1 MANAKPENG
10 KQAANPK
17 QVLILVALLAVMVT
31 VGVVQFGGL
40 LSGGAPPAPNP
51 SGQPN
56 SSASAQASQ
65 TTQPSENRTALSPLQ
80 PRDPFRPVI
89 VAAKPQQEEP
99 SRIVRTEPTN
109 RPKREITGTPPLAPM
124 TLPPEQFGLQP
135 AENAPAPA
143 PEPEQPHYTVTGV
156 VQGPNSVA
164 IVADK
169 EGRRRFVKQG
179 DPLEDGWRVLSIQR
193 GALVLQKG
201 KQRITVRVGE
211 STAPNGGN
219 TP

>member
-10 KQAANPK
+10 KQATNPK
-17 QVLILVALLAVMVT
+17 QLLILAALFAVMVT

-40 LSGGAPPAPNP
+40 LSGGAPPAQNP
-51 SGQPN
+51 SGQAN
-56 SSASAQASQ
+56 GGASTQASQ
-65 TTQPSENRTALSPLQ
+65 TTQASENRITLPPLQ
-80 PRDPFRPVI
+80 PRDPFRPII

-124 TLPPEQFGLQP
+124 TLPPGQFGLQP
-135 AENAPAPA
+135 AENA

-164 IVADK
+164 ILVDK

-179 DPLEDGWRVLSIQR
+179 DPLEDGWRVVSIQR

-201 KQRITVRVGE
+201 KQRIIARVGE

>member
-10 KQAANPK
+10 KQATNPK
-17 QVLILVALLAVMVT
+17 QLLILAALLAVMVT

-51 SGQPN
+51 SGQ
-56 SSASAQASQ
+56 SSAAQSQVSQTAQASESRA
-65 TTQPSENRTALSPLQ
+65 TLPPLQ

-99 SRIVRTEPTN
+99 SRIVRTESTS
-109 RPKREITGTPPLAPM
+109 RPKREIAGAPPLAPM
-124 TLPPEQFGLQP
+124 TLPPGQFGLQP

-164 IVADK
+164 ILVDK

-179 DPLEDGWRVLSIQR
+179 DPLEDGWRVVSIQR

-201 KQRITVRVGE
+201 KQRITIRVGE

>member
-17 QVLILVALLAVMVT
+17 QLLILAALFAVMVT

-51 SGQPN
+51 PGQATSGAQPQAN
-56 SSASAQASQ
+56 QTAQASESRI
-65 TTQPSENRTALSPLQ
+65 TLPPLP
-80 PRDPFRPVI
+80 PRDPFRPII

-109 RPKREITGTPPLAPM
+109 RPKREITGAPPLAPL

-135 AENAPAPA
+135 AENAP
-143 PEPEQPHYTVTGV
+143 EPEQPQYTVTGV

-164 IVADK
+164 ILVDK
-169 EGRRRFVKQG
+169 EGRRRFVKPG
-179 DPLEDGWRVLSIQR
+179 DPLEDGWRVVSIQR

-211 STAPNGGN
+211 STVPNGGN

>member
-1 MANAKPENG
+1 
-10 KQAANPK
+10 
-17 QVLILVALLAVMVT
+17 V
-31 VGVVQFGGL
+31 
-40 LSGGAPPAPNP
+40 
-51 SGQPN
+51 
-56 SSASAQASQ
+56 
-65 TTQPSENRTALSPLQ
+65 
-80 PRDPFRPVI
+80 
-89 VAAKPQQEEP
+89 KPQQEEP

-109 RPKREITGTPPLAPM
+109 RPKREITGTPPLAPL

-135 AENAPAPA
+135 AENA

-164 IVADK
+164 ILVNK

>member
-1 MANAKPENG
+1 MANAKPEGG

-17 QVLILVALLAVMVT
+17 QLLILAALLAVMVT

-65 TTQPSENRTALSPLQ
+65 TTQPSENRTALPPLQ

-109 RPKREITGTPPLAPM
+109 RPKREITGAPPLAPL

-135 AENAPAPA
+135 AENAP
-143 PEPEQPHYTVTGV
+143 EPEQPQYTVTGV

-201 KQRITVRVGE
+201 KQRITIRVGE

>member
-10 KQAANPK
+10 KQATNPK
-17 QVLILVALLAVMVT
+17 QLLILAALLAVMVT

-51 SGQPN
+51 SGQAN
-56 SSASAQASQ
+56 GGAQSQASQ
-65 TTQPSENRTALSPLQ
+65 TAHASETRATLPPLP
-80 PRDPFRPVI
+80 PRDPFRPII

-109 RPKREITGTPPLAPM
+109 RPKREIEGAPPIAPLTPPIG
-124 TLPPEQFGLQP
+124 QFSLQP
-135 AENAPAPA
+135 AENAPA

-164 IVADK
+164 ILVDK
-169 EGRRRFVKQG
+169 EGRRRFVKPG
-179 DPLEDGWRVLSIQR
+179 DPLEDGWRVVSIQR

-201 KQRITVRVGE
+201 KQRITIRVGE

>member
-1 MANAKPENG
+1 MANAKPEGG

-17 QVLILVALLAVMVT
+17 QLLILAALLAVMVT

-40 LSGGAPPAPNP
+40 LSGGAPSAPNP

-109 RPKREITGTPPLAPM
+109 RPKREITGTPPLAPL

-135 AENAPAPA
+135 AENAP
-143 PEPEQPHYTVTGV
+143 EPEQPQYTVTGV

-164 IVADK
+164 ILADK
-169 EGRRRFVKQG
+169 DGRRRFVKQG

>member
-10 KQAANPK
+10 KQATNPK
-17 QVLILVALLAVMVT
+17 QLLILAALFAVMVT
-31 VGVVQFGGL
+31 VSVVQFGGL
-40 LSGGAPPAPNP
+40 LSGGAPPAQNP
-51 SGQPN
+51 SGQAN
-56 SSASAQASQ
+56 GGASTQASQ
-65 TTQPSENRTALSPLQ
+65 TTQASENRITLPPLQ
-80 PRDPFRPVI
+80 PRDPFRPII

-99 SRIVRTEPTN
+99 SRIVRTEPTD

-124 TLPPEQFGLQP
+124 TLPPGQFGLQP
-135 AENAPAPA
+135 AENA

-164 IVADK
+164 ILVDK

-179 DPLEDGWRVLSIQR
+179 DPLEDGWRVVSIQR

-211 STAPNGGN
+211 STVPNGGN

>member
-10 KQAANPK
+10 KQATNPK
-17 QVLILVALLAVMVT
+17 QLLILVALFAVMVT

-40 LSGGAPPAPNP
+40 LGGGAPPAQNP
-51 SGQPN
+51 SGQP
-56 SSASAQASQ
+56 SGGAQSQASQAAQASE
-65 TTQPSENRTALSPLQ
+65 TRATLPPLQ

-99 SRIVRTEPTN
+99 SRVVRTDTTS
-109 RPKREITGTPPLAPM
+109 RPKREITGEPPIAPLTPPIG
-124 TLPPEQFGLQP
+124 QFGLQP
-135 AENAPAPA
+135 AENAST

-164 IVADK
+164 ILADK
-169 EGRRRFVKQG
+169 DGRRRFVKQG
-179 DPLEDGWRVLSIQR
+179 DPLEDGWRVVSIQR

-201 KQRITVRVGE
+201 KQRITIRVGE

>member
-17 QVLILVALLAVMVT
+17 QLLILAALFAVMVT

-40 LSGGAPPAPNP
+40 LGGGAPPAPNP
-51 SGQPN
+51 PGQATSGAQPQAN
-56 SSASAQASQ
+56 QTAQASESRI
-65 TTQPSENRTALSPLQ
+65 TLPPLQ

-99 SRIVRTEPTN
+99 SRVAQSEPTS

-124 TLPPEQFGLQP
+124 TLPPGQFGLQP
-135 AENAPAPA
+135 AENAHP
-143 PEPEQPHYTVTGV
+143 PEHEQPHYTVTGV

-179 DPLEDGWRVLSIQR
+179 DPLEDGWRVVSIQR
-193 GALVLQKG
+193 GAIVLQKG
-201 KQRITVRVGE
+201 KQRITARVGE
-211 STAPNGGN
+211 STVPNGGN

>member
-17 QVLILVALLAVMVT
+17 QLLILAALFAVMVT

-40 LSGGAPPAPNP
+40 LGGGAPPAPNP
-51 SGQPN
+51 SGQ
-56 SSASAQASQ
+56 SSAAQSQASQAAQASE
-65 TTQPSENRTALSPLQ
+65 TRATLPPLQ
-80 PRDPFRPVI
+80 PRDPFRPII

-99 SRIVRTEPTN
+99 SRIVRTESTS
-109 RPKREITGTPPLAPM
+109 RPKREIAGAPPLAPM
-124 TLPPEQFGLQP
+124 TLPPGQFGLQP
-135 AENAPAPA
+135 AENA

-179 DPLEDGWRVLSIQR
+179 DPLEDGWRVVSIQR

-201 KQRITVRVGE
+201 KQRITIRVGE

>member
-17 QVLILVALLAVMVT
+17 QLLILAALFAVMVT
-31 VGVVQFGGL
+31 IGVVQFGGL
-40 LSGGAPPAPNP
+40 LGGGAPPAPNP
-51 SGQPN
+51 SGQ
-56 SSASAQASQ
+56 SSAAQSQASQAAQASE
-65 TTQPSENRTALSPLQ
+65 TRATLPPLQ
-80 PRDPFRPVI
+80 PRDPFRPII

-99 SRIVRTEPTN
+99 SRIVRTESTS
-109 RPKREITGTPPLAPM
+109 RPKREIAGAPPLAPM
-124 TLPPEQFGLQP
+124 TLPPGQFGLQP
-135 AENAPAPA
+135 AENA

-179 DPLEDGWRVLSIQR
+179 DPLEDGWRVVSIQR

-201 KQRITVRVGE
+201 KQRITIRVGE

>member
-17 QVLILVALLAVMVT
+17 QLLILAALFAVMVT

-40 LSGGAPPAPNP
+40 LSGGALPAQNP
-51 SGQPN
+51 AGQAN
-56 SSASAQASQ
+56 GGASTQASQ
-65 TTQPSENRTALSPLQ
+65 TAQASGNRITLPPLQ

-99 SRIVRTEPTN
+99 SRVVRTEPTN
-109 RPKREITGTPPLAPM
+109 RPKREIAGAPPLAPM
-124 TLPPEQFGLQP
+124 TLPPGQFGLQP
-135 AENAPAPA
+135 AENA

-164 IVADK
+164 ILVDK

-179 DPLEDGWRVLSIQR
+179 DPLEDGWRVVSIQR
-193 GALVLQKG
+193 GAIALQKG
-201 KQRITVRVGE
+201 KQRITIRVGE

>member
-1 MANAKPENG
+1 MANTKPENG

-17 QVLILVALLAVMVT
+17 QVLILGALLAVMVT
-31 VGVVQFGGL
+31 VGVVQFGGMF
-40 LSGGAPPAPNP
+40 GGSAPPAPNP

-56 SSASAQASQ
+56 NNTQSPTPPTEQANA
-65 TTQPSENRTALSPLQ
+65 NRLTLPPLS

-89 VAAKPQQEEP
+89 AVAQPEQEA
-99 SRIVRTEPTN
+99 SRVVRSEPTS
-109 RPKREITGTPPLAPM
+109 RPKREITGTPPLTPM
-124 TLPPEQFGLQP
+124 TLSPGQFGLQP
-135 AENAPAPA
+135 SENAPV
-143 PEPEQPHYTVTGV
+143 PEQPSYTITGV

-164 IVADK
+164 ILVDK

-179 DPLEDGWRVLSIQR
+179 DPLEEGWRVVSIQR
-193 GALVLQKG
+193 GAIVLQKG
-201 KQRITVRVGE
+201 KQRIRARVGE

>member
-17 QVLILVALLAVMVT
+17 QLLILAALLAVLVT

-51 SGQPN
+51 SGQ
-56 SSASAQASQ
+56 SSAAQSQASQ
-65 TTQPSENRTALSPLQ
+65 TAQASESRATLPPLQ
-80 PRDPFRPVI
+80 PRDPFRPII

-99 SRIVRTEPTN
+99 SRVVRTESTS
-109 RPKREITGTPPLAPM
+109 RPKREIEGAPPLAPM
-124 TLPPEQFGLQP
+124 TLPPGQFGLQP

-179 DPLEDGWRVLSIQR
+179 DPLEDGWRVVSIQR

>member
-1 MANAKPENG
+1 MANAKPEGG
-10 KQAANPK
+10 KQATNPK
-17 QVLILVALLAVMVT
+17 QVLILAALLAVMVT

-80 PRDPFRPVI
+80 PRDPFRPII

-135 AENAPAPA
+135 AENAP
-143 PEPEQPHYTVTGV
+143 EPEQPQYTVTGV

-164 IVADK
+164 ILADK
-169 EGRRRFVKQG
+169 DGRRRFVKQG

-211 STAPNGGN
+211 STVPNGGN

>member
-10 KQAANPK
+10 KQATNPK
-17 QVLILVALLAVMVT
+17 QLLILAALFAVMVT

-40 LSGGAPPAPNP
+40 LSGGATPAPNP
-51 SGQPN
+51 SGQ
-56 SSASAQASQ
+56 SSAAQSQASQ
-65 TTQPSENRTALSPLQ
+65 TTQPSENRTVLPPLQ
-80 PRDPFRPVI
+80 PRDPFRPII

-99 SRIVRTEPTN
+99 SRIVRTESTS
-109 RPKREITGTPPLAPM
+109 RPKREIAGAPPLAPM
-124 TLPPEQFGLQP
+124 TLPPGQFGLQP

-164 IVADK
+164 ILVDK

-179 DPLEDGWRVLSIQR
+179 DPLEDGWRVVSIQR
-193 GALVLQKG
+193 GAIVLQKG
-201 KQRITVRVGE
+201 KQRITARVGE

>member
-109 RPKREITGTPPLAPM
+109 RPKREITGTPPLAPL

-135 AENAPAPA
+135 AENA

>member
-17 QVLILVALLAVMVT
+17 QLLILAALLAVLVT

-51 SGQPN
+51 SGQ
-56 SSASAQASQ
+56 SSAAQSQASQ
-65 TTQPSENRTALSPLQ
+65 TAQASESRATLPPLQ

-99 SRIVRTEPTN
+99 SRIVRTESTS
-109 RPKREITGTPPLAPM
+109 RPKREIAGAPPLAPM
-124 TLPPEQFGLQP
+124 TLPPGQFGLQP

-164 IVADK
+164 ILVDK
-169 EGRRRFVKQG
+169 EGLRRFVKPD
-179 DPLEDGWRVLSIQR
+179 DPLEDGWRVVSIQR

-201 KQRITVRVGE
+201 KQRITIRVGE

>member
-10 KQAANPK
+10 KQATNPK
-17 QVLILVALLAVMVT
+17 QLLILAALFAVMVT

-40 LSGGAPPAPNP
+40 LSGGAPPAQNP
-51 SGQPN
+51 SGQAN
-56 SSASAQASQ
+56 GGASTQASQ
-65 TTQPSENRTALSPLQ
+65 TAQASENRITLPPLQ
-80 PRDPFRPVI
+80 PRDPFRPII

-135 AENAPAPA
+135 AENAP
-143 PEPEQPHYTVTGV
+143 EPEQPQYTVTGV

-164 IVADK
+164 ILADK
-169 EGRRRFVKQG
+169 DGRRRFVKQG

-211 STAPNGGN
+211 STVPNGGN

>member
-10 KQAANPK
+10 KQATNPK
-17 QVLILVALLAVMVT
+17 QLLILAALFAVMVT

-40 LSGGAPPAPNP
+40 LSGGAPPAQNP
-51 SGQPN
+51 SGQAN
-56 SSASAQASQ
+56 GGASTQASQ
-65 TTQPSENRTALSPLQ
+65 TTQASENRITLPPLQ
-80 PRDPFRPVI
+80 PRDPFRPII

-124 TLPPEQFGLQP
+124 TLPPGQFGLQP
-135 AENAPAPA
+135 AENA

-164 IVADK
+164 ILVDK

-179 DPLEDGWRVLSIQR
+179 DPLEDGWRVVSIQR

-211 STAPNGGN
+211 STVPNGGN

>member
-10 KQAANPK
+10 KQATNPK
-17 QVLILVALLAVMVT
+17 QLLILAALFAVMVT
-31 VGVVQFGGL
+31 VSVVQFGGL
-40 LSGGAPPAPNP
+40 LSGGAPPAQNP
-51 SGQPN
+51 SGQAN
-56 SSASAQASQ
+56 GGASTQASQ
-65 TTQPSENRTALSPLQ
+65 TTQASENRITLPPLQ
-80 PRDPFRPVI
+80 PRDPFRPII

-99 SRIVRTEPTN
+99 SRIVRTEPTD

-124 TLPPEQFGLQP
+124 TLPPGQFGLQP
-135 AENAPAPA
+135 AENA

-164 IVADK
+164 ILVDK

-179 DPLEDGWRVLSIQR
+179 DPLEDGWRVVSIQR

>member
-10 KQAANPK
+10 KQATNPK
-17 QVLILVALLAVMVT
+17 QLLILAALFAVMVT

-40 LSGGAPPAPNP
+40 LSGGAPPAQNP
-51 SGQPN
+51 SGQAN
-56 SSASAQASQ
+56 GGASTQASQ
-65 TTQPSENRTALSPLQ
+65 TTQASENRITLPPLQ
-80 PRDPFRPVI
+80 PRDPFRPII

-99 SRIVRTEPTN
+99 SRIVRTEPTD

-124 TLPPEQFGLQP
+124 TLPPGQFGLQP
-135 AENAPAPA
+135 AENA

-164 IVADK
+164 ILVDK

-179 DPLEDGWRVLSIQR
+179 DPLEDGWRVVSIQR

-211 STAPNGGN
+211 STVPNGGN

>member
-17 QVLILVALLAVMVT
+17 QLLILAALFAVMVT

-51 SGQPN
+51 SGQ
-56 SSASAQASQ
+56 SSAAQSQASQ
-65 TTQPSENRTALSPLQ
+65 TAQASESRATLPPLP

-109 RPKREITGTPPLAPM
+109 RPKREIAGAPPLAPM
-124 TLPPEQFGLQP
+124 TLPPGQFGLQP

-164 IVADK
+164 ILVDK
-169 EGRRRFVKQG
+169 EGRRRFVKPG
-179 DPLEDGWRVLSIQR
+179 DPLEDGWRVVSIQR

-201 KQRITVRVGE
+201 KQRITARVGE

>member
-1 MANAKPENG
+1 MANAKPEGG

-17 QVLILVALLAVMVT
+17 QLLILAALLAVMVT

-40 LSGGAPPAPNP
+40 LSGGAPSAPNP

-135 AENAPAPA
+135 AENAP
-143 PEPEQPHYTVTGV
+143 EPEQPQYTVTGV

-164 IVADK
+164 ILADK
-169 EGRRRFVKQG
+169 DGRRRFVKQG

>member
-10 KQAANPK
+10 KQATNPK
-17 QVLILVALLAVMVT
+17 QLLILAALFAVMVT
-31 VGVVQFGGL
+31 VSVVQFGGL
-40 LSGGAPPAPNP
+40 LSGGAPPAQNP
-51 SGQPN
+51 AGQAN
-56 SSASAQASQ
+56 GGASTQVSQ
-65 TTQPSENRTALSPLQ
+65 TTQASENRITLPPLQ
-80 PRDPFRPVI
+80 PRDPFRPII

-124 TLPPEQFGLQP
+124 TLPPGQFGLQP
-135 AENAPAPA
+135 AENA

-164 IVADK
+164 ILVDK

-179 DPLEDGWRVLSIQR
+179 DPLEDGWRVVSIQR

-211 STAPNGGN
+211 STVPNGGN

>member
-10 KQAANPK
+10 KQATNPK
-17 QVLILVALLAVMVT
+17 QLLILAALFAVMVT
-31 VGVVQFGGL
+31 VSVVQFGGL
-40 LSGGAPPAPNP
+40 LSGGAPPAQNP
-51 SGQPN
+51 SGQAN
-56 SSASAQASQ
+56 GGASTQASQ
-65 TTQPSENRTALSPLQ
+65 TTQASENRITLPPLQ
-80 PRDPFRPVI
+80 PRDPFRPII

-109 RPKREITGTPPLAPM
+109 RPTREITGTPPLAPM
-124 TLPPEQFGLQP
+124 TLPPGQFGLQP
-135 AENAPAPA
+135 AENA

-164 IVADK
+164 ILVDK

-179 DPLEDGWRVLSIQR
+179 DPLEDGWRVVSIQR

-211 STAPNGGN
+211 STVPNGGN

>member
-10 KQAANPK
+10 KQATNPK
-17 QVLILVALLAVMVT
+17 QLLILAALFAVMVT

-40 LSGGAPPAPNP
+40 LSGGAPPAQNP
-51 SGQPN
+51 SGQAN
-56 SSASAQASQ
+56 GGASTQASQ
-65 TTQPSENRTALSPLQ
+65 TMQASENRITLPPLQ
-80 PRDPFRPVI
+80 PRDPFRPII

-99 SRIVRTEPTN
+99 SRIVRTEPTD

-124 TLPPEQFGLQP
+124 TLPPGQFGLQP
-135 AENAPAPA
+135 AENA

-164 IVADK
+164 ILVDK

-179 DPLEDGWRVLSIQR
+179 DPLEDGWRVVSIQR

-211 STAPNGGN
+211 STVPNGGN

>member
-10 KQAANPK
+10 KQATNPK
-17 QVLILVALLAVMVT
+17 QLLILAALFAVMVT

-40 LSGGAPPAPNP
+40 LSGGAPPAQNP
-51 SGQPN
+51 SGQAN
-56 SSASAQASQ
+56 GGASTQASQ
-65 TTQPSENRTALSPLQ
+65 TAQASENRITLPPLQ
-80 PRDPFRPVI
+80 PRDPFRPTI

-124 TLPPEQFGLQP
+124 TLPPGQFGLQP
-135 AENAPAPA
+135 AENA

-164 IVADK
+164 ILVDK

-179 DPLEDGWRVLSIQR
+179 DPLEDGWRVVSIQR

-211 STAPNGGN
+211 STVPNGGN

>member
-10 KQAANPK
+10 KQATNPK
-17 QVLILVALLAVMVT
+17 QLLILAALLAVLVT

-40 LSGGAPPAPNP
+40 FGGGAPPAPNP
-51 SGQPN
+51 SGQ
-56 SSASAQASQ
+56 SSAAQSQASQAAQASE
-65 TTQPSENRTALSPLQ
+65 TRATLPPLQ

-99 SRIVRTEPTN
+99 SRIVRTEST
-109 RPKREITGTPPLAPM
+109 RSPKREVAGAPPLAPM
-124 TLPPEQFGLQP
+124 TLPPGQFGLQP

-179 DPLEDGWRVLSIQR
+179 DPLEDGWRVVSIQR
-193 GALVLQKG
+193 GAIVLQKG
-201 KQRITVRVGE
+201 KQRITIRVGE

>member
-1 MANAKPENG
+1 MANAKPEGG

-40 LSGGAPPAPNP
+40 LSGGAPSAPNP

-65 TTQPSENRTALSPLQ
+65 TTQPSENRTALPPLQ
-80 PRDPFRPVI
+80 PRDPFRPII

-135 AENAPAPA
+135 AENAP
-143 PEPEQPHYTVTGV
+143 EPEQPQYTVTGV

-164 IVADK
+164 ILADK
-169 EGRRRFVKQG
+169 DGRRRFVKQG

-211 STAPNGGN
+211 STVPNGGN

>member
-1 MANAKPENG
+1 MANAKPEGG

-17 QVLILVALLAVMVT
+17 QVLILAALLAVMVT

-40 LSGGAPPAPNP
+40 LSGGAPPAQNP

-56 SSASAQASQ
+56 SSAPAQASQ
-65 TTQPSENRTALSPLQ
+65 TTQPSENRTALPPLQ
-80 PRDPFRPVI
+80 PRDPFRPII
-89 VAAKPQQEEP
+89 VAVKPQQEEP

-135 AENAPAPA
+135 AENAP
-143 PEPEQPHYTVTGV
+143 EPEQPHYTVTGV

-164 IVADK
+164 ILVDK
-169 EGRRRFVKQG
+169 EGRRRFVKPG

>member
-10 KQAANPK
+10 KQATNPK
-17 QVLILVALLAVMVT
+17 QLLILAALFAVMVT
-31 VGVVQFGGL
+31 VSVVQFGGL
-40 LSGGAPPAPNP
+40 LSGGAPPAQNP
-51 SGQPN
+51 SGQAN
-56 SSASAQASQ
+56 GGASTQASQ
-65 TTQPSENRTALSPLQ
+65 TTQASENRITLPPLQ
-80 PRDPFRPVI
+80 PRDPFRPTI

-124 TLPPEQFGLQP
+124 TLPPGQFGLQP
-135 AENAPAPA
+135 AENA

-164 IVADK
+164 ILVDK

-179 DPLEDGWRVLSIQR
+179 DPLEDGWRVVSIQR

-211 STAPNGGN
+211 STVPNGGN

>member
-17 QVLILVALLAVMVT
+17 QLLILAALVADMVT

-40 LSGGAPPAPNP
+40 LSGGALPAQNP
-51 SGQPN
+51 AGQAN
-56 SSASAQASQ
+56 GGASTQASQ
-65 TTQPSENRTALSPLQ
+65 TAQASENRITLPPLQ
-80 PRDPFRPVI
+80 PRDPFRPII

-99 SRIVRTEPTN
+99 SRIVRTESTS

-135 AENAPAPA
+135 AENAP
-143 PEPEQPHYTVTGV
+143 EPEQPQYTVTGV

-164 IVADK
+164 ILVDK
-169 EGRRRFVKQG
+169 EGRRRFVKPG
-179 DPLEDGWRVLSIQR
+179 DPLEDGWRVVSIQR
-193 GALVLQKG
+193 GAIVLQKG
-201 KQRITVRVGE
+201 KQRITARVGE

>member
-17 QVLILVALLAVMVT
+17 QLLILAALFAVMVT

-51 SGQPN
+51 SGQ
-56 SSASAQASQ
+56 SSAAQSQVSQTAQASESRA
-65 TTQPSENRTALSPLQ
+65 TLPPLQ

-99 SRIVRTEPTN
+99 SRIVRTESTS
-109 RPKREITGTPPLAPM
+109 RPKREIEGAPPLAPM
-124 TLPPEQFGLQP
+124 TLPPGQFGLQP

-179 DPLEDGWRVLSIQR
+179 DPLEDGWRVVSIQR
-193 GALVLQKG
+193 GAIVLQKG
-201 KQRITVRVGE
+201 KQRITARVGE

>member
-10 KQAANPK
+10 KQATNPK
-17 QVLILVALLAVMVT
+17 QLLILAALFAVMVT

-40 LSGGAPPAPNP
+40 LSGGAPPAQNP
-51 SGQPN
+51 AGQAN
-56 SSASAQASQ
+56 GGASTQASQ
-65 TTQPSENRTALSPLQ
+65 TAQASENRITLPPLQ
-80 PRDPFRPVI
+80 PRDPFRPII

-109 RPKREITGTPPLAPM
+109 RPKREITGTPPLAPL

-135 AENAPAPA
+135 AENA

-164 IVADK
+164 ILVDK

-179 DPLEDGWRVLSIQR
+179 DPLEDGWRVVSIQR

-201 KQRITVRVGE
+201 KQRITARVGE

>member
-10 KQAANPK
+10 KQATNPK
-17 QVLILVALLAVMVT
+17 QLLILAALFAVMVT
-31 VGVVQFGGL
+31 VSVVQFGGL
-40 LSGGAPPAPNP
+40 LSGGAPPAQNP
-51 SGQPN
+51 SGQAN
-56 SSASAQASQ
+56 GGASTQASQ
-65 TTQPSENRTALSPLQ
+65 TAQASENRITLPPLQ
-80 PRDPFRPVI
+80 PRDPFRPII

-99 SRIVRTEPTN
+99 SRIVHTEPTN

-124 TLPPEQFGLQP
+124 TLPPGQFGLQP
-135 AENAPAPA
+135 AENA

-164 IVADK
+164 ILVDK

-179 DPLEDGWRVLSIQR
+179 DPLEDGWRVVSIQR

-211 STAPNGGN
+211 STVPNGGN